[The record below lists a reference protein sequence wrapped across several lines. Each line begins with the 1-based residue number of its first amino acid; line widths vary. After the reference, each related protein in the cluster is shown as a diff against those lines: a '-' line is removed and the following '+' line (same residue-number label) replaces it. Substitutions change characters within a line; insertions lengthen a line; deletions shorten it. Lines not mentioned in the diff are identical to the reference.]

1 MPEGTRELYRQIK
14 NDNRPGTIKIRR
26 TTMSMTKSE
35 IINSIYE
42 NLGISK
48 KDSIRIVESVF

>member
-1 MPEGTRELYRQIK
+1 
-14 NDNRPGTIKIRR
+14 
-26 TTMSMTKSE
+26 MSMTKSE

-48 KDSIRIVESVF
+48 KDCIRIVESVF